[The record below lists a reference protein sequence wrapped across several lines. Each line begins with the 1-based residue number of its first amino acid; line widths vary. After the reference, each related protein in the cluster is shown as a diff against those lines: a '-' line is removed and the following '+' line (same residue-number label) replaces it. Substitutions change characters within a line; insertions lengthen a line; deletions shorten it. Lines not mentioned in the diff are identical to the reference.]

1 MKIFFVS
8 SSSIALEVFKEI
20 VRHYEVVGVL
30 TLPDKPKGRGQKLSQ
45 NVIKLEAISKN
56 IKVFD
61 SLVLDDNTLSLIK
74 DLNPD
79 LMLVFSYGKIFKK
92 EFLDIFP
99 RGCINIHPS
108 LLPKYRGVSPIQ
120 SAILNGDCVSGITV
134 QSMALEMDSGNIL
147 VQKNFKIKSYDT
159 SYDISKLVS
168 NLSPR
173 LVLEAL
179 EKIGK
184 GFLGIP
190 QKSSEATFCS
200 FFKKESGFIDFNL
213 SAFEIKNRINACNP
227 WPLARARLLDYGDII
242 FHRADFLKID
252 LYKEK
257 KVGEI
262 VDFDPEKGLF
272 VNTGEGILLLLEIQ
286 RPGRRVLD
294 YKSFYN
300 GSRQLIGHVFS
311 SIRGGIY

>member
-1 MKIFFVS
+1 MKIFFAS

-20 VRHYEVVGVL
+20 VKHYEVVGVL

-45 NVIKLEAISKN
+45 NVIKVQAIAKN

-61 SLVLDDNTLSLIK
+61 PLILDDNILNSIR

-99 RGCINIHPS
+99 KGCINVHPS

-120 SAILNGDCVSGITV
+120 SAILNGDCVSGITI

-147 VQKNFKIKSYDT
+147 VQRNFKIRSCDT
-159 SYDISKLVS
+159 SYDISNLVS
-168 NLSPR
+168 SLSPA

-179 EKIGK
+179 EKISN

-190 QKSSEATFCS
+190 QKASEATFCS

-227 WPLARARLLDYGDII
+227 WPLVRASLDYSDII

-252 LYKEK
+252 LYKERK
-257 KVGEI
+257 IGEI
-262 VDFDPEKGLF
+262 VDFDSKRGLF
-272 VNTGEGILLLLEIQ
+272 VNTGKGILLLLEVQ

-294 YKSFYN
+294 FKSFYN
-300 GSRQLIGHVFS
+300 GSRQLIGQVFS
-311 SIRGGIY
+311 SIGGIY

>member
-20 VRHYEVVGVL
+20 LRHYEVVGVL
-30 TLPDKPKGRGQKLSQ
+30 TLPDKPKGRGQRLSQ
-45 NVIKLEAISKN
+45 NVIKVEAIAKD

-61 SLVLDDNTLSLIK
+61 PLILDNNTLNSIR

-99 RGCINIHPS
+99 MGCVNVHPS

-120 SAILNGDCVSGITV
+120 SAILNGDCVSGITI

-147 VQKNFKIKSYDT
+147 VQKNFKIRSYDT

-168 NLSPR
+168 SLSPS

-179 EKIGK
+179 EKISN

-200 FFKKESGFIDFNL
+200 FLKKELGFVDFNL

-227 WPLARARLLDYGDII
+227 WPLVRAKLDCSDII
-242 FHRADFLKID
+242 FHRADFWEID
-252 LYKEK
+252 LYKER

-262 VDFDPEKGLF
+262 VDFDPERGLF
-272 VNTGEGILLLLEIQ
+272 VNTGKGILLLLEVQ

-294 YKSFYN
+294 FKSFYN
-300 GSRQLIGHVFS
+300 GNRQLIGQVFS
-311 SIRGGIY
+311 SVGGIY

>member
-8 SSSIALEVFKEI
+8 SSFIALEVFKEI
-20 VRHYEVVGVL
+20 LRHYEVVGVL

-45 NVIKLEAISKN
+45 NVIKVEAIAKD

-61 SLVLDDNTLSLIK
+61 PLILDNNTLNSIR

-92 EFLDIFP
+92 EFLDIF
-99 RGCINIHPS
+99 RMGCINVHPS

-120 SAILNGDCVSGITV
+120 SAILNGDCVSGITI

-147 VQKNFKIKSYDT
+147 VQKKFKIRSYDT

-168 NLSPR
+168 SLSPS

-179 EKIGK
+179 EKISK

-200 FFKKESGFIDFNL
+200 FLKKELGFIDFNL
-213 SAFEIKNRINACNP
+213 SSFEIKNRINACNP
-227 WPLARARLLDYGDII
+227 WPLVRAKLDYSDII
-242 FHRADFLKID
+242 FHRADFWEID
-252 LYKEK
+252 LYKER

-262 VDFDPEKGLF
+262 VDFDPERGLF
-272 VNTGEGILLLLEIQ
+272 VNTGKGILFLLEVQ

-294 YKSFYN
+294 FKSFYN
-300 GSRQLIGHVFS
+300 GSRQLIGRVFS
-311 SIRGGIY
+311 SVGGIY

>member
-1 MKIFFVS
+1 M
-8 SSSIALEVFKEI
+8 
-20 VRHYEVVGVL
+20 VGVL
-30 TLPDKPKGRGQKLSQ
+30 TLPDKPKGRGQRLSQ
-45 NVIKLEAISKN
+45 NVIKVEAIAKD

-61 SLVLDDNTLSLIK
+61 PLILDNNTLNSIR

-99 RGCINIHPS
+99 MGCVNVHPS

-120 SAILNGDCVSGITV
+120 SAILNGDCVSGITI

-147 VQKNFKIKSYDT
+147 VQKNFKIRSYDT

-168 NLSPR
+168 SLSPS

-179 EKIGK
+179 EKISN

-200 FFKKESGFIDFNL
+200 FLKKELGFVDFNL

-227 WPLARARLLDYGDII
+227 WPLVRAKLDCSDII
-242 FHRADFLKID
+242 FHRADFWEID
-252 LYKEK
+252 LYKER

-262 VDFDPEKGLF
+262 VDFDPERGLF
-272 VNTGEGILLLLEIQ
+272 VNTGKGILLLLEVQ

-294 YKSFYN
+294 FKSFYN
-300 GSRQLIGHVFS
+300 GSRQLIGQVFS
-311 SIRGGIY
+311 SVGGIY

>member
-20 VRHYEVVGVL
+20 VKHYEVVGVL

-45 NVIKLEAISKN
+45 NVIKLEAIAKN

-61 SLVLDDNTLSLIK
+61 PLILDDNILNLIR

-99 RGCINIHPS
+99 KGCINVHPS

-120 SAILNGDCVSGITV
+120 SAILNGDCVSGITI
-134 QSMALEMDSGNIL
+134 QNMALKMDSGNIL
-147 VQKNFKIKSYDT
+147 VQKNFKIKSCDT

-168 NLSPR
+168 SLSPS

-200 FFKKESGFIDFNL
+200 FFKKELGFVDFNL

-227 WPLARARLLDYGDII
+227 WPLARARLDYGDII

-262 VDFDPEKGLF
+262 VDFDSEKGLF
-272 VNTGEGILLLLEIQ
+272 VNTGEGILLLLEVQ

-300 GSRQLIGHVFS
+300 GSRQLIGQVFS
-311 SIRGGIY
+311 SIGGVY

>member
-20 VRHYEVVGVL
+20 LRHYEVVGVL
-30 TLPDKPKGRGQKLSQ
+30 TLPDKPKGRGQKLSK
-45 NVIKLEAISKN
+45 NVIKVEAIAKD

-61 SLVLDDNTLSLIK
+61 PLILDNNTLNSIR

-99 RGCINIHPS
+99 MGCINVHPS

-120 SAILNGDCVSGITV
+120 SAILNGDCVSGITI

-147 VQKNFKIKSYDT
+147 VQKKFKIRSYDT

-168 NLSPR
+168 SLSPS

-179 EKIGK
+179 EKISN

-200 FFKKESGFIDFNL
+200 FLKKELGFVDFNL

-227 WPLARARLLDYGDII
+227 WPLVRAKLDYSDII
-242 FHRADFLKID
+242 FHRADFWEID
-252 LYKEK
+252 LYKER

-262 VDFDPEKGLF
+262 VDFDPERGLF
-272 VNTGEGILLLLEIQ
+272 VNTGKGILLLLEVQ

-294 YKSFYN
+294 FKSFYN
-300 GSRQLIGHVFS
+300 GSRQLIGQVFS
-311 SIRGGIY
+311 SVGGIY

>member
-8 SSSIALEVFKEI
+8 SSFIALEVFKEI
-20 VRHYEVVGVL
+20 IRHYEVVGVL

-45 NVIKLEAISKN
+45 NAIKTEAIARGV
-56 IKVFD
+56 KVFD
-61 SLVLDDNTLSLIK
+61 PLVLDNNTLNLIK

-79 LMLVFSYGKIFKK
+79 LMLVFSYGKIFKQ

-99 RGCINIHPS
+99 KGCVNVHPS

-120 SAILNGDCVSGITV
+120 SAILNGDCVSGITI

-147 VQKNFKIKSYDT
+147 VQKKFEIRSCDT

-168 NLSPR
+168 RLSPS

-179 EKIGK
+179 EKISN

-190 QKSSEATFCS
+190 QKASEATFCS
-200 FFKKESGFIDFNL
+200 FFKKELGFIDFNL
-213 SAFEIKNRINACNP
+213 SAFEIKSRINACNP
-227 WPLARARLLDYGDII
+227 WPLVRAKLNHSDII

-252 LYKEK
+252 SYKER

-262 VDFDPEKGLF
+262 VDFDFERGLF
-272 VNTGEGILLLLEIQ
+272 VNTGRGILLLLEIQ

-294 YKSFYN
+294 FKSFYN
-300 GSRQLIGHVFS
+300 GSRQLIGQVFS
-311 SIRGGIY
+311 

>member
-1 MKIFFVS
+1 MRIFFVS

-20 VRHYEVVGVL
+20 VKHYEVVGVL

-45 NVIKLEAISKN
+45 NVIKMEAIARD

-61 SLVLDDNTLSLIK
+61 PLVLDDNILNLIRA
-74 DLNPD
+74 LNPD

-99 RGCINIHPS
+99 KGCINVHPS

-120 SAILNGDCVSGITV
+120 SAILNGDSVSGITI

-147 VQKNFKIKSYDT
+147 VQKNFKIRSYDT

-168 NLSPR
+168 NLSPS

-179 EKIGK
+179 KKISK

-200 FFKKESGFIDFNL
+200 FFKKETGFIDFNL

-227 WPLARARLLDYGDII
+227 WPLVRAKLDYNEVI

-252 LYKEK
+252 LYKER

-262 VDFDPEKGLF
+262 VDFNPERGLF
-272 VNTGEGILLLLEIQ
+272 VNTREGILLLLEIQ

-294 YKSFYN
+294 FKSFYN
-300 GSRQLIGHVFS
+300 GSSRQLIGQVFS
-311 SIRGGIY
+311 SIGGIY

>member
-20 VRHYEVVGVL
+20 VKCYEVVGVL

-45 NVIKLEAISKN
+45 NVIKVEAIARN
-56 IKVFD
+56 IKVLD
-61 SLVLDDNTLSLIK
+61 PLILDDNVLNLVK

-92 EFLDIFP
+92 EFLNLFP
-99 RGCINIHPS
+99 KGCVNVHPS

-120 SAILNGDCVSGITV
+120 SAILNGDCVSGITI
-134 QSMALEMDSGNIL
+134 QRMALEMDSGNIL
-147 VQKNFKIKSYDT
+147 VQKNFKIRSYDT
-159 SYDISKLVS
+159 SRDISKLVS
-168 NLSPR
+168 SLSPS

-179 EKIGK
+179 EKISK

-190 QKSSEATFCS
+190 QKSNEATFCS

-213 SAFEIKNRINACNP
+213 SAFEIKNKINACNP
-227 WPLARARLLDYGDII
+227 WPLVRARLNDSDII
-242 FHRADFLKID
+242 FHRADFLEVD
-252 LYKEK
+252 LYKER

-262 VDFDPEKGLF
+262 VDFNPKKGLF
-272 VNTGEGILLLLEIQ
+272 VNTGKGILLLLEVQ
-286 RPGRRVLD
+286 RAGRKVLD
-294 YKSFYN
+294 FKSFYN
-300 GSRQLIGHVFS
+300 GSRQLIGQVFS
-311 SIRGGIY
+311 SIE

>member
-45 NVIKLEAISKN
+45 NAIKMEAVARG

-61 SLVLDDNTLSLIK
+61 PLILDDNTLNLIRG
-74 DLNPD
+74 LNPD

-99 RGCINIHPS
+99 KGCINVHPS

-120 SAILNGDCVSGITV
+120 SAILNGDCVSGITI

-147 VQKNFKIKSYDT
+147 VQKSFKIRSYDT

-168 NLSPR
+168 SLSPS

-179 EKIGK
+179 EKISK
-184 GFLGIP
+184 GFSGIP
-190 QKSSEATFCS
+190 QKSSDVTFCS
-200 FFKKESGFIDFNL
+200 FLKKELGFIDFNL

-227 WPLARARLLDYGDII
+227 WPLVRAKLDFGEII
-242 FHRADFLKID
+242 FHRADSLEID
-252 LYKEK
+252 LYKKK

-262 VDFDPEKGLF
+262 IDFDPERGLF
-272 VNTGEGILLLLEIQ
+272 VNAGEGILLLLEVQ
-286 RPGRRVLD
+286 RPGRKVLD
-294 YKSFYN
+294 FKSFYN
-300 GSRQLIGHVFS
+300 GSRHLIGQVFS
-311 SIRGGIY
+311 SIGGVY

>member
-1 MKIFFVS
+1 M
-8 SSSIALEVFKEI
+8 
-20 VRHYEVVGVL
+20 VGVL

-45 NVIKLEAISKN
+45 NVIKVEAIAKD

-61 SLVLDDNTLSLIK
+61 PLILDNNTLNSIR

-99 RGCINIHPS
+99 MGCINVHPS

-120 SAILNGDCVSGITV
+120 SAILNGDCVSGITI

-147 VQKNFKIKSYDT
+147 VQKNFKIRSYDT

-168 NLSPR
+168 SLSPS

-179 EKIGK
+179 EKISN

-200 FFKKESGFIDFNL
+200 FLKKELGFIDFNL
-213 SAFEIKNRINACNP
+213 SAFEIKNRINAYNP
-227 WPLARARLLDYGDII
+227 WPLVRAKLGCSDII
-242 FHRADFLKID
+242 FHRADFWEID
-252 LYKEK
+252 LYKER

-262 VDFDPEKGLF
+262 VDFDPKRGLF
-272 VNTGEGILLLLEIQ
+272 VNTGKGILLLLEVQ

-294 YKSFYN
+294 FKSFYN
-300 GSRQLIGHVFS
+300 GSRQLIGQVFS
-311 SIRGGIY
+311 SVGGIY

>member
-20 VRHYEVVGVL
+20 LRHYEVVGVL

-45 NVIKLEAISKN
+45 NVIKVEAIAKD

-61 SLVLDDNTLSLIK
+61 PLILDNNTLNSIR

-99 RGCINIHPS
+99 MGCINVHPS

-120 SAILNGDCVSGITV
+120 SAILNGDCVSGITI

-147 VQKNFKIKSYDT
+147 VQKNFKIRSYDT

-168 NLSPR
+168 SLSPS

-179 EKIGK
+179 EKISN

-200 FFKKESGFIDFNL
+200 FLKKELGFIDFNL
-213 SAFEIKNRINACNP
+213 SAFEIKNRINAYNP
-227 WPLARARLLDYGDII
+227 WPLVRAKFGCSDII
-242 FHRADFLKID
+242 FHRADFWEID
-252 LYKEK
+252 LYKER

-262 VDFDPEKGLF
+262 VDFDPKRGLF
-272 VNTGEGILLLLEIQ
+272 VNTGKGILLLLEVQ

-294 YKSFYN
+294 FKSFYN
-300 GSRQLIGHVFS
+300 GSRQLIGQVFS
-311 SIRGGIY
+311 SVGGIY

>member
-20 VRHYEVVGVL
+20 LRHYEVVGVL

-45 NVIKLEAISKN
+45 NVIKVEAIAKD

-61 SLVLDDNTLSLIK
+61 PLILDNNTLNSIRG
-74 DLNPD
+74 LNPD

-99 RGCINIHPS
+99 MGCINIHPS

-120 SAILNGDCVSGITV
+120 SAILNGDCVSGITI

-147 VQKNFKIKSYDT
+147 VQKNFKIRSYDT

-168 NLSPR
+168 NLSPS

-179 EKIGK
+179 EKISK

-200 FFKKESGFIDFNL
+200 FLKKELGFIDFNL

-227 WPLARARLLDYGDII
+227 WPLVRAKLDYSDII
-242 FHRADFLKID
+242 FHRADFWEID
-252 LYKEK
+252 LYKER

-262 VDFDPEKGLF
+262 VDFDPERGLF
-272 VNTGEGILLLLEIQ
+272 VNTGKGILLLLEVQ

-294 YKSFYN
+294 FKSFYN
-300 GSRQLIGHVFS
+300 GSRQLIGQVFS
-311 SIRGGIY
+311 SVGGIY

>member
-20 VRHYEVVGVL
+20 LRHYEVVGVL

-45 NVIKLEAISKN
+45 NVIKVEAIAKD

-61 SLVLDDNTLSLIK
+61 PLILDNNTLNSIR

-99 RGCINIHPS
+99 MGCINVHPS

-120 SAILNGDCVSGITV
+120 SAILNGDCVSGITI

-147 VQKNFKIKSYDT
+147 VQKNFKIRSYDT

-168 NLSPR
+168 SLSPS

-179 EKIGK
+179 EKISN

-200 FFKKESGFIDFNL
+200 FLKK
-213 SAFEIKNRINACNP
+213 RIG
-227 WPLARARLLDYGDII
+227 LYRL
-242 FHRADFLKID
+242 
-252 LYKEK
+252 
-257 KVGEI
+257 
-262 VDFDPEKGLF
+262 
-272 VNTGEGILLLLEIQ
+272 
-286 RPGRRVLD
+286 
-294 YKSFYN
+294 
-300 GSRQLIGHVFS
+300 
-311 SIRGGIY
+311 

>member
-1 MKIFFVS
+1 MRIFFVS

-20 VRHYEVVGVL
+20 VKHYEVVGVL

-45 NVIKLEAISKN
+45 NIIKMEAISKN

-61 SLVLDDNTLSLIK
+61 PLVLDDNILNLIRA
-74 DLNPD
+74 LNPD
-79 LMLVFSYGKIFKK
+79 LMLVFSYGKIFKR
-92 EFLDIFP
+92 EFLEIFP
-99 RGCINIHPS
+99 KGCINVHPS

-120 SAILNGDCVSGITV
+120 SAILNGDSVSGITI

-147 VQKNFKIKSYDT
+147 VQKNFKIRSYDT

-168 NLSPR
+168 NLSPS

-179 EKIGK
+179 KKISK

-200 FFKKESGFIDFNL
+200 FFKKETGFIDFNL

-227 WPLARARLLDYGDII
+227 WPLVRARLDCSDVI

-257 KVGEI
+257 KAGEI
-262 VDFDPEKGLF
+262 VDFNPERGLF

-286 RPGRRVLD
+286 RPGRKVLD
-294 YKSFYN
+294 FKSFYN
-300 GSRQLIGHVFS
+300 GSRQLIGQVFS
-311 SIRGGIY
+311 SIGGIY